1 MSLQSTWES
10 HPLGDMD
17 HEAQFDW
24 PWISQDQIADP
35 NTDPFLLGLLST
47 EDGNAWISNDL
58 PLLLD
63 QRAGADAQVASLC
76 ARNNNLEPSDSSQ
89 QDSSRQPTGSALV
102 PASVPSSAA
111 PLPTDDVGRNSYV
124 SQELHND
131 GSSESAEDPLLIFL
145 DEVMG
150 EQTSLEVRKVVFG
163 VIVDKVFP
171 YRFNDGLRAFPSV
184 DFYDILLHNEPSPDI
199 RRMGSDVAFWL
210 SNMSTNTVDH
220 YVKIIIEYNNT
231 LKATSPEGPQQPEL
245 VKPSKRSGKA
255 KQITD
260 HQDVL
265 LKNELQTALTFAYRG
280 IIDDTDQ
287 AVALGKAYEH
297 HFRQESK
304 PRENDSTWPT
314 TREKRQAYVKQMYE
328 AIVDTSCFQEKT
340 DALRK
345 KAQLDSKQDSS
356 DVVGSTAG
364 EAVNKPGPS
373 LKRKRG
379 QDNIRK
385 IPGISHTDSVYVNP
399 HSTPVDFLRAAARCD
414 LSDVEVELNSAM
426 DCQEGWELRLRWT
439 GDSCP
444 KWERYES
451 FADRWGKM
459 CSNMQ
464 NHKVMLHSALRGD
477 WTHRLAAG
485 PAAERKLKIN
495 NKQLNATRDI
505 QNQVGRESIK
515 RRKLAEKA
523 PDQIGE

>member
-24 PWISQDQIADP
+24 PWIFQDQVADP
-35 NTDPFLLGLLST
+35 NTDPFLLGLVPT
-47 EDGNAWISNDL
+47 ENGGAWIANGL
-58 PLLLD
+58 PLFLD
-63 QRAGADAQVASLC
+63 QRAGADTQVASVC
-76 ARNNNLEPSDSSQ
+76 TRNNNLEPSDSSQ
-89 QDSSRQPTGSALV
+89 HDSSRQPTGSALH
-102 PASVPSSAA
+102 PASIPASAA
-111 PLPTDDVGRNSYV
+111 PLPTDGVGRNSYV
-124 SQELHND
+124 AEELHD
-131 GSSESAEDPLLIFL
+131 GSSENAEDPLLIFL
-145 DEVMG
+145 DEVMD

-163 VIVDKVFP
+163 VIVDKVIP
-171 YRFNDGLRAFPSV
+171 YRFNDGSRAFPSV
-184 DFYDILLHNEPSPDI
+184 DFYDTLLHNEPNPDI
-199 RRMGSDVAFWL
+199 RRIGRDVAFWL
-210 SNMSTNTVDH
+210 SNMSAGIVDH
-220 YVKIIIEYNNT
+220 YVKIITAYNNT
-231 LKATSPEGPQQPEL
+231 LKATSSEDPQQPEPI
-245 VKPSKRSGKA
+245 KPTKRSGKA

-265 LKNELQTALTFAYRG
+265 LKNELRTALTFAYRG
-280 IIDDTDQ
+280 IIDDTNQ

-304 PRENDSTWPT
+304 PREDDPTWPT
-314 TREKRQAYVKQMYE
+314 TKEKRRAYVKQMYE

-345 KAQLDSKQDSS
+345 KVQLVSKQDSS

-399 HSTPVDFLRAAARCD
+399 DSTPADLLRAAARCD
-414 LSDVEVELNSAM
+414 LSDVENSAM
-426 DCQEGWELRLRWT
+426 HCQEGWELRLRWT

-451 FADRWGKM
+451 FADRWEKM

-505 QNQVGRESIK
+505 QNQAGRESIK

-523 PDQIGE
+523 PDHVEE

>member
-35 NTDPFLLGLLST
+35 NTNPFLLGLLPT
-47 EDGNAWISNDL
+47 ENGGAWIANDL
-58 PLLLD
+58 PLFLD
-63 QRAGADAQVASLC
+63 QRAGADAQVASVC
-76 ARNNNLEPSDSSQ
+76 TRNNNLEPLDSSLH
-89 QDSSRQPTGSALV
+89 DSPRQPTGSALV
-102 PASVPSSAA
+102 TASVPASAT
-111 PLPTDDVGRNSYV
+111 PLPTDNVGRNSY
-124 SQELHND
+124 SPQELHND
-131 GSSESAEDPLLIFL
+131 RSCENAEDPLLIFL
-145 DEVMG
+145 DEVMD
-150 EQTSLEVRKVVFG
+150 EQTSLEGRKVVFG

-171 YRFNDGLRAFPSV
+171 YRFNDGSRAFPSV
-184 DFYDILLHNEPSPDI
+184 DFYETLLHNEPNPDI
-199 RRMGSDVAFWL
+199 RRIGRDVAFWL
-210 SNMSTNTVDH
+210 GNMSADIVDH
-220 YVKIIIEYNNT
+220 YVKIITEYNNA
-231 LKATSPEGPQQPEL
+231 LKATYPEGPQQPER
-245 VKPSKRSGKA
+245 VKPTKRSGKA

-265 LKNELQTALTFAYRG
+265 LKNELQTSLTFAYRG
-280 IIDDTDQ
+280 IIDDTNR
-287 AVALGKAYEH
+287 AVALGKAYER

-304 PRENDSTWPT
+304 PREDDPTWPT
-314 TREKRQAYVKQMYE
+314 TKEKRRAYVKQMYE

-345 KAQLDSKQDSS
+345 KAQLDSKQDSP

-379 QDNIRK
+379 QDNIKK
-385 IPGISHTDSVYVNP
+385 IAGISHTDSVYVNP
-399 HSTPVDFLRAAARCD
+399 DSTPADLLRAAARCD

-426 DCQEGWELRLRWT
+426 DCQKGWELRLRWT

-451 FADRWGKM
+451 FADRWEKM

>member
-24 PWISQDQIADP
+24 PWISQDQNANP

-47 EDGNAWISNDL
+47 EDGNAWITNDL

-63 QRAGADAQVASLC
+63 QRAGADAQVASVC
-76 ARNNNLEPSDSSQ
+76 TRNNNLELFDPSLHDSSP
-89 QDSSRQPTGSALV
+89 QPTGSALI
-102 PASVPSSAA
+102 PASIPTCAA
-111 PLPTDDVGRNSYV
+111 PLPTDDVGRNNYV
-124 SQELHND
+124 PQKLHND
-131 GSSESAEDPLLIFL
+131 GSSENAEDLLLVFL
-145 DEVMG
+145 DEVMD
-150 EQTSLEVRKVVFG
+150 EQTSLEVKKVVFG

-171 YRFNDGLRAFPSV
+171 YRSNDGSRAFPSV
-184 DFYDILLHNEPSPDI
+184 DFYDTLLHNEPNPDI
-199 RRMGSDVAFWL
+199 RRIGRDVAFWL
-210 SNMSTNTVDH
+210 SNMSTDIVDH
-220 YVKIIIEYNNT
+220 YVKVITEYNNT
-231 LKATSPEGPQQPEL
+231 LKAASPEGPQQPGL
-245 VKPSKRSGKA
+245 VKPLKRSGKA

-280 IIDDTDQ
+280 IIDDIDQ

-297 HFRQESK
+297 HFRQEST
-304 PRENDSTWPT
+304 PREDDPTWPT
-314 TREKRQAYVKQMYE
+314 TRKKRQAYVKQMYE

-345 KAQLDSKQDSS
+345 KAQLDSKQDGL
-356 DVVGSTAG
+356 DVVRSTTG
-364 EAVNKPGPS
+364 ETVNKPGPY
-373 LKRKRG
+373 LKRKHG
-379 QDNIRK
+379 QEKTRK
-385 IPGISHTDSVYVNP
+385 IPGISHTDSIYVNP
-399 HSTPVDFLRAAARCD
+399 DSTPADLLRAAARCD

-444 KWERYES
+444 KWERFDS
-451 FADRWGKM
+451 FADRWEKM
-459 CSNMQ
+459 CFNMQ

-523 PDQIGE
+523 PDHIEE